1 MVQEMSR
8 SMYKLDA
15 NSGGFV
21 EGEFEGVVQLTSR
34 LQGTLWGMGSWL
46 QVTGTG
52 KLESSVAV
60 SEAQGQDDPALA
72 SISGNVDIENSK
84 YQRSFFALGL
94 GLSASF

>member
-1 MVQEMSR
+1 
-8 SMYKLDA
+8 MYKLDA

-60 SEAQGQDDPALA
+60 SEAQGGADDPTLA
-72 SISGNVDIENSK
+72 SIPGNVDIENSK

-94 GLSASF
+94 GLSACF